1 MHNVEHKVYYMNI
14 NVDKRTTDITYVDK
28 NNLHVATDKDIIK
41 LINIDISDDV
51 NNNPIRIASSIIA
64 MSKGLNKEE
73 TNLYYTLL
81 VCKYARNTKAIA
93 NHYMKE
99 YNKSYSTYCRAIEGL
114 VKAGII
120 KIVSNV
126 IIEVKDDYDL
136 DIQTLNAKFLVIELN
151 AKVTSNGLK

>member
-1 MHNVEHKVYYMNI
+1 MEHKIYYMNI
-14 NVDKRTTDITYVDK
+14 NVDKRITDITYVDK
-28 NNLHVATDKDIIK
+28 NNLHVATNKDIIK
-41 LINIDISDDV
+41 LINVDASEDI

-81 VCKYARNTKAIA
+81 VCSYARNTKAIA
-93 NHYMKE
+93 NFYMKE

-120 KIVSNV
+120 KIVSNT
-126 IIEVKDDYDL
+126 IIKVKDDYDL
-136 DIQTLNAKFLVIELN
+136 DIQTLAAKFLIIELN
-151 AKVTSNGLK
+151 AKVTSNGFK